1 MRPVSISD
9 LRSNIKK
16 YFDSVVKS
24 SDVLVVP
31 TKASNKDDG
40 GVVIMSVKEYNS
52 LCETS
57 HLLSTPANR
66 QRLSESIAQ
75 LDNKKVKKI
84 DLEDLP
90 IAEKAK

>member
-9 LRSNIKK
+9 LRSNLKK

-24 SDVLVVP
+24 LDILVVP
-31 TKASNKDDG
+31 TKSKDDG

-66 QRLSESIAQ
+66 QRLAESIAQ
-75 LDNKKVKKI
+75 LENGQVKKMNL
-84 DLEDLP
+84 DELP
-90 IAEKAK
+90 IGEFAE